1 MGKNMFK
8 SKRYDD
14 ETLKHLQKVQLMML
28 KDFIKI
34 CEENNILYFVIGG
47 TLLGTVRHGGFIP
60 WDDDI
65 DVLMFREDFEKLN
78 NIMSNTSNDKYH
90 LINVLNEETYHYT
103 FARFNLKNT
112 VLEEWWAK
120 QVDYT
125 VNIFIDIFIMDNIP
139 DNKIKRFIH
148 RWECF
153 TLNQMVLY
161 SLIKFQNESKI
172 KEIIQQMAYYAL
184 KIIPVSPMTIKRKC
198 VETYRKYEN
207 IECKEVCD
215 FPSVMF
221 MPIYDKNDLLPP
233 AKMKFED
240 IEVNVPNRYDKILT
254 RLYGNYMEL
263 PPEDKRFRPAP
274 EKLDFGEY

>member
-1 MGKNMFK
+1 MLTMLE

-14 ETLKHLQKVQLMML
+14 KTLKHLQKVQLMML

-34 CEENNILYFVIGG
+34 CEDNDITYFVIGG
-47 TLLGTVRHGGFIP
+47 TLLGAVRHGGFIP

-78 NIMSNTSNDKYH
+78 SVMSEKLDDKYH
-90 LINVLNEETYHYT
+90 LFNVLNEETYHYT

-112 VLEEWWAK
+112 ILEEWWAE

-139 DNKIKRFIH
+139 NNKIKRFIH
-148 RWECF
+148 RWRCF
-153 TLNQMVLY
+153 TLNQMVIY
-161 SLIKFQNESKI
+161 SIIKQKNESKP
-172 KEIIQQMAYYAL
+172 KEIIQQIAYYIL
-184 KIIPVSPMTIKRKC
+184 KVIPISPMTLKKRC
-198 VETYRKYEN
+198 VRTYRKYEN

-221 MPIYDKNDLLPP
+221 MPIYDKNDILPP
-233 AKMKFED
+233 KKKKFED
-240 IEVNVPNRYDKILT
+240 IEVNVPKNYDKILT
-254 RLYGNYMEL
+254 MLYGNYMEL
-263 PPEDKRFRPAP
+263 PPENKRFRPAP
-274 EKLDFGEY
+274 EKIDFGKY

>member
-1 MGKNMFK
+1 MFK

-34 CEENNILYFVIGG
+34 CEDNDITYFVIGG
-47 TLLGTVRHGGFIP
+47 SLLGAVRHNGFIP

-65 DVLMFREDFEKLN
+65 DVIMFRKDFEKLDKVFSEN
-78 NIMSNTSNDKYH
+78 PNDKYH
-90 LINVLNEETYHYT
+90 LFNVLNEETYHYT

-112 VLEEWWAK
+112 LLEEWWAK

-125 VNIFIDIFIMDNIP
+125 VNIFIDIFIIDKIP
-139 DNKIKRFIH
+139 DNNIKRFIH
-148 RWECF
+148 RWTSF

-161 SLIKFQNESKI
+161 SIIKHENESKI
-172 KEIIQQMAYYAL
+172 KEIIQKTAYFIL
-184 KIIPVSPMTIKRKC
+184 KIIPISPMTIKKRCIKSY
-198 VETYRKYEN
+198 TKYEN
-207 IECKEVCD
+207 IECKQYCD
-215 FPSVMF
+215 FPSVHL
-221 MPIYDKNDLLPP
+221 MPIYEKKDFFPLK
-233 AKMKFED
+233 KVKFED
-240 IEVNVPNRYDKILT
+240 IYVNVPNDYDKILT